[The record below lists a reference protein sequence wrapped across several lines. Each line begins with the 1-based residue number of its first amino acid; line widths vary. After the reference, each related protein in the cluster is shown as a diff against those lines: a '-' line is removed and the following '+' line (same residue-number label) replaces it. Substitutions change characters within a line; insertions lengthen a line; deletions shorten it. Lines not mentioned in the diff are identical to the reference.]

1 MNRTENIEL
10 AVLCLVYNEDEYLL
24 QYRDRGDY
32 KGYVLPGGHV
42 ERKESIV
49 EAVIRE
55 IKEETS
61 LDIKNPKLC
70 GIKQFPIECGRYLVF
85 LFKTDEY
92 SGECRGSDEG
102 EVRWFKKDNLPEKE
116 LVKDFH
122 SLLSVFLEEDLTEF
136 IYEET
141 CEGWKRIIK

>member
-1 MNRTENIEL
+1 LDRTENVEL
-10 AVLCLVYNEDEYLL
+10 AVLCLVYNKEEYLL
-24 QYRDRGDY
+24 QYRDRDGY

-42 ERKESIV
+42 ERNESIV
-49 EAVIRE
+49 DAVIRE

-70 GIKQFPIECGRYLVF
+70 GIKQFPIEDGRYIVF

-92 SGECRGSDEG
+92 SGEYRGSEEG
-102 EVRWFKKDNLPEKE
+102 EVRWFKKDRLPEKE

-122 SLLSVFLEEDLTEF
+122 ELINVFINEDLTEF
-136 IYEET
+136 IYKET
-141 CEGWKRIIK
+141 ESGWETVIK

>member
-1 MNRTENIEL
+1 MARTENTEL

-24 QYRDRGDY
+24 QHRDRDDY
-32 KGYVLPGGHV
+32 KGYVLPGGHI
-42 ERKESIV
+42 ETNESIV
-49 EAVIRE
+49 DAVIRE

-70 GIKQFPIECGRYLVF
+70 GIKQFPIENGRYIVF

-92 SGECRGSDEG
+92 SGECHGSDEG
-102 EVRWFKKDNLPEKE
+102 EIRWFKKDNLPEKE

-122 SLLSVFLEEDLTEF
+122 ELLRIFLEEDLTEF
-136 IYEET
+136 IYKQTAGGWET
-141 CEGWKRIIK
+141 IIK